1 LIGSNESRDT
11 GVRTVWNAVCIRHR
25 RRGSHRSSK
34 AAGGNHELEA
44 TEEKTEMKSGSA
56 GSILRE
62 ESDSVFVAATRDGK
76 PEAFGFLFARH
87 EARMFRVAFNITR
100 DRENARDVVQQS
112 FEKAFLNLGRFHDK
126 AAFATWLTRIVINE
140 SLMWLRKDRVRK
152 EVSFEEH
159 FGGDDEGCFVEIADR
174 RKNPEE
180 TYETEEKARIVSGAM
195 QQLSADFRSVL
206 GLQLE
211 EQTLREA
218 ARRLRISESAL
229 KARLFR
235 ARRQLRTLIER
246 GTRSTT
252 QTRRGL
258 AGVRTSRTTS

>member
-1 LIGSNESRDT
+1 
-11 GVRTVWNAVCIRHR
+11 
-25 RRGSHRSSK
+25 
-34 AAGGNHELEA
+34 
-44 TEEKTEMKSGSA
+44 
-56 GSILRE
+56 
-62 ESDSVFVAATRDGK
+62 
-76 PEAFGFLFARH
+76 
-87 EARMFRVAFNITR
+87 MFRVAFNITR